1 MDSSIAAD
9 SSIDPNAVVFQN
21 GSNGKCHS
29 QFQLPF

>member
-9 SSIDPNAVVFQN
+9 SSIDPSAVVFQK
-21 GSNGKCHS
+21 GSNGKCLL